1 MSIKKVKMRDSTQEL
16 LDTLKRVKLDPI
28 EVMSRAI
35 TLAETDGDYK
45 EMMTGA
51 LGIMPYMYPKLK
63 ESVVKADIDQTITGG
78 GVQLNITVGGK
89 KVVGEVEEEEEVED
103 EAKQQTEQDEEKD
116 ES

>member
-1 MSIKKVKMRDSTQEL
+1 MSIKKVKTRDSTAEL
-16 LDTLKRVKLDPI
+16 LETLKRVKLDPI

-89 KVVGEVEEEEEVED
+89 KVVGEVEEPEEE
-103 EAKQQTEQDEEKD
+103 QEQEQEEEKEKTDD